1 MNKIIEIFDS
11 IKYGEISCNISYDD
25 YLEFK
30 SNKECK
36 KWGFVHY
43 GEWSK
48 NYKSN
53 MHNMKKIGKST
64 FVDICLEGYCG
75 YLYKDINIYLR
86 NNDENDILESY
97 KITAHVLA
105 AVLCMAPR
113 IPDNIVVYRLV
124 CDEFIEEL
132 IENNKKGIPTL
143 ERGFIST
150 SMTLDIVKS
159 EEPYNLHENLLKI
172 YVSKDTIGVYVNS
185 VANRSENEILLYP
198 NGYLRLIKKPYKQ
211 LNKIVYECV
220 IIYY

>member
-1 MNKIIEIFDS
+1 MDN
-11 IKYGEISCNISYDD
+11 
-25 YLEFK
+25 
-30 SNKECK
+30 
-36 KWGFVHY
+36 
-43 GEWSK
+43 
-48 NYKSN
+48 
-53 MHNMKKIGKST
+53 
-64 FVDICLEGYCG
+64 
-75 YLYKDINIYLR
+75 
-86 NNDENDILESY
+86 NDILDSY

-105 AVLCMAPR
+105 AVLCMAPK

-124 CDEFIEEL
+124 CDEFIKEL
-132 IENNKKGIPTL
+132 VENNKQGIPTL
-143 ERGFIST
+143 EHRFIST

-159 EEPYNLHENLLKI
+159 EEPYNLHKNLLKI